1 MSSQL
6 RSVTIKFDQELFEQ
20 IRLIADK
27 RGETTSDTVR
37 YLLARGL
44 EERIYEQNAELIARI
59 VREEVEKAMLPYTGF
74 VPQTVPQRA
83 KPKLVPAQDPRSLA
97 LFRRTS

>member
-1 MSSQL
+1 MSTQL
-6 RSVTIKFDQELFEQ
+6 RSVTVKFDNDLYEQ
-20 IRLIADK
+20 IRLIAEK

-37 YLLARGL
+37 YLIARGL
-44 EERIYEQNAELIARI
+44 EERINEQNTALIAKV

-74 VPQTVPQRA
+74 VPQTVSQRI